1 MPAGVAGTN
10 KLRSLRFP
18 SVPRVKQT
26 AKNQIPAPVCHEDT
40 KPRSFT
46 KGLMPDSTSS
56 ATQVERNGE
65 GLMEKCTNN

>member
-1 MPAGVAGTN
+1 MPAGFAGTN

-26 AKNQIPAPVCHEDT
+26 AKNQIPAPVCHEVT
-40 KPRSFT
+40 KPRSFM
-46 KGLMPDSTSS
+46 KRLMPGCISS
-56 ATQVERNGE
+56 AWQVDRNGE